1 MENDNNVAEIH
12 WGKTISEA
20 RTYEEYKGAG
30 VFADLLTDRTFKK
43 AFNPDSQNKVCLIAL
58 LNAVLEG
65 EISSPIVDVQSRD
78 KEFNDGSNENRTTVF
93 DLYCID
99 SAQRRF
105 IIEVQILPQKNI
117 VNRAIYYASQTVIAQ
132 GERGQSYKYELKPV
146 VTIVFMEFNVFADDR
161 YIRRAKLREVN
172 GASVSDI
179 LSFAFVELPKFNKP
193 LDQLETTLDKGLYV
207 LKNIKN
213 MTHMP
218 KQYAN
223 TAFELLFL
231 MAELAKLSKEEQKMI
246 DEAQKAK
253 WDAYAIR
260 EYAIETGLKEG
271 LEKGLKQGL
280 KQGIEQ
286 GIKQGL
292 KQGIEQ
298 GIEQG
303 LEKGMDQKAREMARS
318 MLAEGDSV
326 QKVIRISKLSESDV
340 LAIKADL
347 DKV

>member
-1 MENDNNVAEIH
+1 MENNNNIAEAH

-43 AFNPDSQNKVCLIAL
+43 AFNPDTKNKVCLIAL

-78 KEFNDGSNENRTTVF
+78 KEFNNGSNENRTTVF

-105 IIEVQILPQKNI
+105 IIEVQLLMQENI

-132 GERGQSYKYELKPV
+132 GERGQKYNYELKPV
-146 VTIVFMEFNVFADDR
+146 VTVVFMEFNVFVDDR
-161 YIRRAKLREVN
+161 YIRRAKLREIN
-172 GASVSDI
+172 GAGVSDV

-193 LDQLETTLDKGLYV
+193 LDQLETTLDRGLYA
-207 LKNIKN
+207 LKNMKN
-213 MTHMP
+213 MTQMP

-223 TAFELLFL
+223 TAFELLFSS
-231 MAELAKLSKEEQKMI
+231 AYLAKLSKEEQKMI

-253 WDAYAIR
+253 WD
-260 EYAIETGLKEG
+260 EYAIN
-271 LEKGLKQGL
+271 
-280 KQGIEQ
+280 
-286 GIKQGL
+286 
-292 KQGIEQ
+292 
-298 GIEQG
+298 
-303 LEKGMDQKAREMARS
+303 KAALDRGQNMARREMAKD
-318 MLAEGDSV
+318 LLVEGDSV
-326 QKVIRISKLSESDV
+326 EKVVRISKLPESEV
-340 LAIKADL
+340 LAIKA
-347 DKV
+347 KIEKQ

>member
-1 MENDNNVAEIH
+1 MENNNNIAEIH

-43 AFNPDSQNKVCLIAL
+43 AFNPDTKNKVCLIAL

-65 EISSPIVDVQSRD
+65 EISLPIVDVQSRD

-105 IIEVQILPQKNI
+105 IIEVQLLMQENI

-132 GERGQSYKYELKPV
+132 GERGQKYNYELKPV
-146 VTIVFMEFNVFADDR
+146 VTVVFMEFNVFVDDR

-172 GASVSDI
+172 GASVSDV

-207 LKNIKN
+207 LKNMKN
-213 MTHMP
+213 LTQMP

-223 TAFELLFL
+223 TVFELLFST
-231 MAELAKLSKEEQKMI
+231 AYLAKLSKEEQKMI

-253 WDAYAIR
+253 WD
-260 EYAIETGLKEG
+260 EYAINKAALDRGQNIARREIAKNMLLKN
-271 LEKGLKQGL
+271 KP
-280 KQGIEQ
+280 IEE
-286 GIKQGL
+286 IVEFTEL
-292 KQGIEQ
+292 P
-298 GIEQG
+298 
-303 LEKGMDQKAREMARS
+303 
-318 MLAEGDSV
+318 
-326 QKVIRISKLSESDV
+326 ESDV
-340 LAIKADL
+340 LAIKAEIE
-347 DKV
+347 KQ

>member
-1 MENDNNVAEIH
+1 MENNNNNEAH

-43 AFNPDSQNKVCLIAL
+43 AFNPDTKNKVCLIAL

-105 IIEVQILPQKNI
+105 IIEVQLLMQENI
-117 VNRAIYYASQTVIAQ
+117 VSRAIYYASQTVIAQ
-132 GERGQSYKYELKPV
+132 GERGQKYNYELKPV
-146 VTIVFMEFNVFADDR
+146 VTVVFMEFNVFVDDR
-161 YIRRAKLREVN
+161 YIRRAKLREIN
-172 GASVSDI
+172 GASVSEV

-193 LDQLETTLDKGLYV
+193 LDQLETTLDRGLYA
-207 LKNIKN
+207 LKNMKN
-213 MTHMP
+213 MTQMP

-223 TAFELLFL
+223 TAFELLFSS
-231 MAELAKLSKEEQKMI
+231 AYLAKLSKEEQKMI

-253 WDAYAIR
+253 WD
-260 EYAIETGLKEG
+260 EYAIN
-271 LEKGLKQGL
+271 
-280 KQGIEQ
+280 
-286 GIKQGL
+286 
-292 KQGIEQ
+292 
-298 GIEQG
+298 
-303 LEKGMDQKAREMARS
+303 KAALDRGQNMARHEMAKD
-318 MLAEGDSV
+318 LLVEGDSV
-326 QKVIRISKLSESDV
+326 EKVVRVSKLSEADV
-340 LAIKADL
+340 LAIKAEIDQ
-347 DKV
+347 K

>member
-1 MENDNNVAEIH
+1 MENNNNIAVAH

-43 AFNPDSQNKVCLIAL
+43 AFNPDTKNKVCLIAL

-65 EISSPIVDVQSRD
+65 EISLPIVDVQSRD

-105 IIEVQILPQKNI
+105 IIEVQLLMQENI

-132 GERGQSYKYELKPV
+132 GERGQKYNYELKPV
-146 VTIVFMEFNVFADDR
+146 VTVVFMEFNVFVDDR
-161 YIRRAKLREVN
+161 YIRRVKLREIN
-172 GASVSDI
+172 GASVSDV

-207 LKNIKN
+207 LKNMKN
-213 MTHMP
+213 LTQMP

-223 TAFELLFL
+223 TAFELLFSS
-231 MAELAKLSKEEQKMI
+231 AYLAKLSKEEQKMI

-253 WDAYAIR
+253 WD
-260 EYAIETGLKEG
+260 EYAINKAALDRGRN
-271 LEKGLKQGL
+271 
-280 KQGIEQ
+280 
-286 GIKQGL
+286 
-292 KQGIEQ
+292 
-298 GIEQG
+298 
-303 LEKGMDQKAREMARS
+303 QKAREVAKD
-318 MLAEGDSV
+318 LLIEGDSV
-326 QKVIRISKLSESDV
+326 EKVVRVSKLSEADV
-340 LAIKADL
+340 LAIKAEIDQ
-347 DKV
+347 K